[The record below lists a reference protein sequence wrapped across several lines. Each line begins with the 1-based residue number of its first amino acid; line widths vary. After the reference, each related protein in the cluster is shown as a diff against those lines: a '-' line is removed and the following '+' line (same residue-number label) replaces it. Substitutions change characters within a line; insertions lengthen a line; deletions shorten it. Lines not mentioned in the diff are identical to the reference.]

1 MASYRLEH
9 YGPKKIS
16 IKNEDF
22 AGKLKKSGDQSFI
35 EARTACERYKAANRK
50 LDLEI
55 KEGKWI
61 LKTDAFDLTFRAARN
76 ARDAML
82 NMPARVAAVVAAE
95 TNEKKIRKILM
106 SEIKQIV
113 DELTRKLEKI

>member
-22 AGKLKKSGDQSFI
+22 AGKLKSGSQSFI
-35 EARTACERYKAANRK
+35 DARTACERYKAANRK

-61 LKTDAFDLTFRAARN
+61 LKADAFDLSFQAARN
-76 ARDAML
+76 ARDALL
-82 NMPARVAAVVAAE
+82 NLPARVAAIVAAD
-95 TNEKKIRKILM
+95 TDEKRCRKIIYKEM
-106 SEIKQIV
+106 KQII
-113 DELTRKLEKI
+113 DEFCRKLESI